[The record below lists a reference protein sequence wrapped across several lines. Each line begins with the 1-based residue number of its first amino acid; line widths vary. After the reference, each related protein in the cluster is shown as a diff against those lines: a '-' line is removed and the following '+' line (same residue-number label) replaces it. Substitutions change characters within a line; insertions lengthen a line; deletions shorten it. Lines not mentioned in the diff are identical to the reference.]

1 MVHKLLSTLTSKEV
15 QLLKLGQ
22 LIKYYIIKNID
33 GKWEPETSPRPL
45 FNFGKYPKI
54 QSMLSRNSFEL
65 CTFHKN

>member
-1 MVHKLLSTLTSKEV
+1 MAHKLLSTLTSKEV

-22 LIKYYIIKNID
+22 LIKYYIIQNTD

-54 QSMLSRNSFEL
+54 
-65 CTFHKN
+65 